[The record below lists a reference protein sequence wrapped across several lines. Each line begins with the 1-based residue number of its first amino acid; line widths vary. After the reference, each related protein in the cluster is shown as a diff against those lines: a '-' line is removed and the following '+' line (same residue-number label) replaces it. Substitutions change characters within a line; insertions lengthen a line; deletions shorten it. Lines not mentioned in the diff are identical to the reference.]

1 MTDTVDLLIRARFD
15 AVANSRDD
23 RDWNDVLARAR
34 RSEFTA
40 EQSAH
45 RSGFLRRVPA
55 RVALVAAVVAL
66 AAVVTAVAF
75 GWPQTLIDFFTSPKA
90 PTNVKNWFG
99 VQNATPVQSPAVVS
113 PSSSPSLST
122 PSPSQ

>member
-55 RVALVAAVVAL
+55 RVALVVAADDGRDAVAEAYVAL
-66 AAVVTAVAF
+66 PVETFDRGAR
-75 GWPQTLIDFFTSPKA
+75 LIH
-90 PTNVKNWFG
+90 
-99 VQNATPVQSPAVVS
+99 
-113 PSSSPSLST
+113 
-122 PSPSQ
+122 